1 MQTLKNIV
9 LGILASLLLAACGGG
24 SETFKST
31 ISVGPT
37 SHVCTSRDADAL
49 CKAGN
54 CSQCQCLTGCPAAD
68 GEKIKLSCMFM
79 NNVGSVPATGCT
91 IPDYTLVC
99 ENNTLY
105 VLGGGPWAKP
115 EVMQGARFT
124 STQGQSSINF
134 NSLQF
139 ACSLN

>member
-1 MQTLKNIV
+1 
-9 LGILASLLLAACGGG
+9 
-24 SETFKST
+24 
-31 ISVGPT
+31 
-37 SHVCTSRDADAL
+37 
-49 CKAGN
+49 
-54 CSQCQCLTGCPAAD
+54 
-68 GEKIKLSCMFM
+68 M